1 MSKAEDDFIKLA
13 RDRFDQSELASNDQ
27 RQREK
32 DDLAFYAGE
41 QWDAEQKAARAGMLA
56 NNGLPPVPARP
67 TLTINKVRE
76 PVRQVLNSEEQ
87 SDFTIEI
94 IAADDFGTLVENSED
109 NETEI
114 ELREGLLRRIQRA
127 PEAEDARMWAGSRA
141 AIAGTGWYRVMTRF
155 VSGKTWDKEIAPERI
170 YNQSSVSA
178 DPAHEQPDGSD
189 AEWILDGVDMP
200 IDRYEAEF
208 GKIDGKKNRVVQCS
222 DNEWRALGE
231 EAPKWFTSDGKTRS
245 IRVMNYWYTE
255 RETKTLCLLEDGTS
269 GWQDELPKDVKCV
282 DKREVTEKRIKWA
295 KIDGVQILDETDWE
309 GPDMPYVK
317 VLGEE
322 LHPYDDDRR
331 TEGMVRP
338 MRDSGKAFNSL
349 ASKFIETVGL
359 SPIPT
364 VMLEEG
370 TDGPYK
376 AWWQLAATRTL
387 PYLLYKS
394 TNLEGVK
401 ANPPMT
407 VPRES
412 QIQEIAM
419 GLQVFDEAIKSTTGV
434 PESNMGHQDPTV
446 KSGKMVQALI
456 AQSQLGTSHFMENL
470 RRSMRYEGQIIN
482 NLLYPIYGKRPGRLA
497 RIVTGEGESMTVPIG
512 APQPQQNG
520 MPPAPQQKNWKLT
533 PDANFNVVVNIVKDA
548 GTLREQE
555 TAIVGHVIEAQP
567 ELMGVFGDLFFKHQD
582 GPGHK
587 EMAERMEVMLNPKV
601 QAFIEQKKQGG
612 PQIPPQ
618 VMAEMAQ
625 QKQQLDDA
633 HQLLQKAA
641 GELQS
646 KQAENDTKIRITQME
661 LESKERIAQ
670 ADRETKL
677 AVAELGAKVDRLT
690 LFLEERARL
699 GVQDHDA
706 HQANIDRAHDVA
718 MAAQGHQQAMQAG
731 EAQAGIQAG
740 QQAAQQSHEI
750 GQQATQQEHEAE
762 QARMAQ
768 EAAQQASVDNATA

>member
-1 MSKAEDDFIKLA
+1 VTEKDFIQLA
-13 RDRFDQSELASNDQ
+13 RDRFDQAEDATHDQ

-41 QWDAEQKAARAGMLA
+41 QWDAEQKTARAGMMA
-56 NNGLPPVPARP
+56 SNGLPPVPARP

-94 IAADDFGTLVENSED
+94 VAADDFGTLVENSED

-114 ELREGLLRRIQRA
+114 ELREGLLRRIQRT

-141 AIAGTGWYRVMTRF
+141 AECGTGWYRVMTRF
-155 VSGKTWDKEIAPERI
+155 VPGKTWDKEIYVERI
-170 YNQSSVSA
+170 FNQSSVSP

-189 AEWILDGVDMP
+189 VEWLFDGVDMP

-208 GKIDGKKNRVVQCS
+208 GKRDDKARRIVRAGMSENTD
-222 DNEWRALGE
+222 EWRALGE
-231 EAPKWFTSDGKTRS
+231 EAPKWFKTEGKTRS
-245 IRVMNYWYTE
+245 VRVMNYWYTE
-255 RETKTLCLLEDGTS
+255 RETKTLCLLEDGS
-269 GWQDELPKDVKCV
+269 SVWEDELPADTKVPAER
-282 DKREVTEKRIKWA
+282 KREVVEKRIKWA
-295 KIDGVQILDETDWE
+295 KMDGLHRLDEADWE

-322 LHPYDDDRR
+322 LHPYDQDRR
-331 TEGMVRP
+331 IEGMVRP
-338 MRDSGKAFNSL
+338 MRDAGKAFNSL

-407 VPRES
+407 VPRET

-456 AQSQLGTSHFMENL
+456 AQSQLGTSHFMNGL
-470 RRSMRYEGQIIN
+470 RRSMRYEGQIEN
-482 NLLYPIYGKRPGRLA
+482 NLLYPIYGTRPGRLA
-497 RIVTGEGESMTVPIG
+497 RIVTGDGESLTVPIG
-512 APQPQQNG
+512 QPQNGQPQPT
-520 MPPAPQQKNWKLT
+520 QKRYQLT
-533 PDANFNVVVNIVKDA
+533 PEANFNVVVKVVKNA

-555 TAIVGHVIEAQP
+555 TNMMGSIIEAAP
-567 ELMGVFGDLFFKHQD
+567 PLMSVLGDLFFKNQD

-587 EMAERMEVMLNPKV
+587 EAAERMKVMLDPKV
-601 QAFIEQKKQGG
+601 QMLLAQKAQGG

-618 VMAEMAQ
+618 VLAEQAQ
-625 QKQQLDDA
+625 MKQQLDDA

-646 KQAENDTKIRITQME
+646 KQAENDTKIRIAQME

-699 GVQDHDA
+699 GVQDHEA
-706 HQANIDRAHDVA
+706 HQANVDRAHDVA

-731 EAQAGIQAG
+731 EAQAGVAAG
-740 QQAAQQSHEI
+740 QQAAQQSHE
-750 GQQATQQEHEAE
+750 ATQQAVQQGHEAE

-768 EAAQQASVDNATA
+768 EASEQASVDNAGA